1 MLPNNGLNASC
12 VKAADFDHDGDLD
25 LFVGNRVIPGQYP
38 VSGKSF
44 LLENKSTIDKPMLV
58 DCSEKLNIKSNELG
72 LVTDA
77 LWTDFNNDGWTDL
90 VVTGEWMPIL
100 FFENKGGS
108 FEQLRDTGIDDALG
122 WWSSLSSSDID
133 NDGDLDF
140 IAGNFGINT
149 FFRGNKKQ
157 PLGIIAKDFDNNG
170 SVDPFISYYIRD
182 SLGQKKNYLYHPWED
197 VIKQF
202 RALRKSFNSYGSYGD
217 ATLNDVFQNQD
228 LKDALIKKANWMETS
243 WIENLGNNKFE
254 IHKLPIESQWA
265 PVYGISTYD
274 INNDGYQDILMVGN
288 DYGVEV
294 GQGRLDALQ
303 GLVLLNN
310 QDKTFSSLS
319 IKESNFIVS
328 KDAKSLAQVTVNDKP
343 LFIATQNNEAIR
355 VFNLKQNN
363 QVKIGWNQNEE
374 SCLIYL
380 NETKIQKRYKAS
392 ETSFQSQSSSSFWV
406 PKSILKIDF
415 YDNRM
420 QLIRTINKF

>member
-1 MLPNNGLNASC
+1 
-12 VKAADFDHDGDLD
+12 
-25 LFVGNRVIPGQYP
+25 
-38 VSGKSF
+38 
-44 LLENKSTIDKPMLV
+44 
-58 DCSEKLNIKSNELG
+58 
-72 LVTDA
+72 
-77 LWTDFNNDGWTDL
+77 
-90 VVTGEWMPIL
+90 
-100 FFENKGGS
+100 
-108 FEQLRDTGIDDALG
+108 
-122 WWSSLSSSDID
+122 
-133 NDGDLDF
+133 
-140 IAGNFGINT
+140 
-149 FFRGNKKQ
+149 
-157 PLGIIAKDFDNNG
+157 
-170 SVDPFISYYIRD
+170 
-182 SLGQKKNYLYHPWED
+182 
-197 VIKQF
+197 
-202 RALRKSFNSYGSYGD
+202 LRKSFNSYGSYGD

-243 WIENLGNNKFE
+243 WVENLGNNKFE

-319 IKESNFIVS
+319 IEESNFIVS
-328 KDAKSLAQVTVNDKP
+328 KDAKSLAQVTVNDNP

-380 NETKIQKRYKAS
+380 NDTKIQKRYKAS

-415 YDNRM
+415 FDNKM